1 MDNRQYQ
8 VMMKKIG
15 LLPKIITKQL
25 YVEKNLIEFQIAKL
39 KLIKKEVKKMIGI
52 SVAAKKEWEATLNYF
67 GLTHEECE
75 KYP

>member
-25 YVEKNLIEFQIAKL
+25 YVEKNLIEF
-39 KLIKKEVKKMIGI
+39 
-52 SVAAKKEWEATLNYF
+52 
-67 GLTHEECE
+67 
-75 KYP
+75 